1 MNEIFDKCVDI
12 LIFLGNITGLTYKE
26 INVLIFCIIWP
37 LLTIFFFGRLFFLKN
52 S

>member
-12 LIFLGNITGLTYKE
+12 LIFLGSITGLTYKE

-37 LLTIFFFGRLFFLKN
+37 LLTIFLFWKAFFSKK
-52 S
+52 